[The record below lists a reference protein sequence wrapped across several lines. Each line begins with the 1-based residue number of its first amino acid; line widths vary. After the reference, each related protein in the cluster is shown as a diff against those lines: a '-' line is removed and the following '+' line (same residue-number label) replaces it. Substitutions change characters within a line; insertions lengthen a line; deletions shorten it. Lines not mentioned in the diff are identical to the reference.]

1 LWVHLKEHAG
11 ASASFAS
18 AAARRRWRQ
27 ARRPPTLSALRLIHP
42 DAFLPD
48 LATSLDN
55 LGVDL
60 SNLGRGEEA
69 LAACQE
75 AADIR
80 RHLAESR
87 PDAFLPNLAMSLN
100 NLVPRHSDF
109 DSLAESFG

>member
-1 LWVHLKEHAG
+1 L
-11 ASASFAS
+11 
-18 AAARRRWRQ
+18 
-27 ARRPPTLSALRLIHP
+27 RRPPRGGAGGKPGGHRLYRRFALIHP

-55 LGVDL
+55 LGVGL

-100 NLVPRHSDF
+100 NLVHRFRNSNHIKPPYR
-109 DSLAESFG
+109 A